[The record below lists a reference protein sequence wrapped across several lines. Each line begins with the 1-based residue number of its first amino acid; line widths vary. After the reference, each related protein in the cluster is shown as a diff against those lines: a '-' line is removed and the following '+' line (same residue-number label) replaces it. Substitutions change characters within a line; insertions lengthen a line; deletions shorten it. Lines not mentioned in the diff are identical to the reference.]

1 MNRDIKS
8 LTEREF
14 DLLIVGGG
22 IHGVTL
28 AREAALAGLAVA
40 LIEKSDFCS
49 ATSANSLKILHG
61 GIRYL
66 QQANLPRV
74 RQSVIERRTM
84 LQIAPHLVAPLACAM
99 PTYGHG
105 MKSKEAMFCGLL
117 AYDLLS
123 RDRNQGL
130 PPDKSIPRGR
140 TGSRTDWITIAP
152 QLDDPRFTGAALWY
166 DALTWNTERLGLGFV
181 AAAVEAG
188 ATVTN
193 YVEMTGFQRS
203 GHNVTGVTAIDR
215 ISNQP
220 LTIRAKLTV
229 NNTGPWAKDTLNLL
243 GEKVTPPLY
252 RCALAMNVVL
262 RKQLIA
268 SHAVGLTAYKKGWKS
283 GRLFFFVP
291 WRERTMV
298 GTYLRPH
305 TDSPDQLKVTPED
318 LQSFID
324 NLNLAYPAAQLKPE
338 DISFIQAGIMPAA
351 DKTVSPDGE
360 PQLLNHYQIL
370 DHAKLDNVNGL
381 MSVLGV
387 KWTTARDV
395 AQRTLSTVFA
405 KLGRTRSIPSPVL
418 RPLPG
423 GDIPNVTALVDE
435 AIQSGLSETTARH
448 LVRNYGTGYR
458 DVIRLGSTNPLWLK
472 PLGEGT
478 DVIGAEVV
486 FALRE
491 EMAQTMTDVILR
503 RTDLGSAGRP
513 SKAALM
519 NAAVIMAR
527 ELAWTAPRLD
537 QELAHLKTLPCW
549 PNAVGSGQ

>member
-1 MNRDIKS
+1 MKRDITS
-8 LTEREF
+8 LTGREF
-14 DLLIVGGG
+14 DILIIGGG

-40 LIEKSDFCS
+40 LVEKSDFCS

-84 LQIAPHLVAPLACAM
+84 LQIAPHLIDPLPCAM

-105 MKSKEAMFCGLL
+105 MKSKEIMFCGLL

-130 PPDKSIPRGR
+130 PPNKSIPKCRI
-140 TGSRTDWITIAP
+140 GSRTDWLAIAP
-152 QLDDPRFTGAALWY
+152 QLDNPRFNGAALWH
-166 DALTWNTERLGLGFV
+166 DAITWNTERLGLGF
-181 AAAVEAG
+181 AAAAIQAG
-188 ATVTN
+188 ATLVN
-193 YVEMTGFQRS
+193 YIEVTGFHRN
-203 GHNVTGVTAIDR
+203 GRDVTGVTAIDLIR
-215 ISNQP
+215 NQS
-220 LTIRAKLTV
+220 LTIRAKITV
-229 NNTGPWAKDTLNLL
+229 NNTGPWAKETLRLL
-243 GEKVTPPLY
+243 GEEVTTPEY
-252 RCALAMNVVL
+252 RCTLAMNVVL

-268 SHAVGLTAYKKGWKS
+268 NHAVGLTAYKEGWKS

-291 WRERTMV
+291 WRDRTMV
-298 GTYLRPH
+298 GTYLSPH
-305 TDSPDQLKVTPED
+305 TGSPDQLKVTPED
-318 LQSFID
+318 IHSFMD

-338 DISFIQAGIMPAA
+338 DIAFIQAGIMPAA
-351 DKTVSPDGE
+351 DREVSPNGE
-360 PQLLNHYQIL
+360 PSLLNHYQIL
-370 DHAKLDNVNGL
+370 DHAKSDNVNGL
-381 MSVLGV
+381 MSILGV

-395 AQRTLSTVFA
+395 AQRTLATLLT
-405 KLGRTRSIPSPVL
+405 KLGRHQDTPSSMI

-423 GDIPNVTALVDE
+423 GDIPNVAALVDE
-435 AIQSGLSETTARH
+435 AIQSGLSEVMARH

-458 DVIRLGSTNPLWLK
+458 DVIRVGSTHPLWLK

-478 DVIGAEVV
+478 CVTGAEVI

-491 EMAQTMTDVILR
+491 EMAQTMTDVVLR

-519 NAAVIMAR
+519 NAAVMMAH
-527 ELAWTAPRLD
+527 ELAWNAARLD
-537 QELAHLKTLPCW
+537 QELAILKALPCW
-549 PNAVGSGQ
+549 PKE

>member
-1 MNRDIKS
+1 MNRDIAS
-8 LTEREF
+8 LSEREF
-14 DLLIVGGG
+14 DILIVGGG

-28 AREAALAGLAVA
+28 AREAASAGLSVA
-40 LIEKSDFCS
+40 LVEKSDFCS

-74 RQSVIERRTM
+74 RQSVIERRTL
-84 LQIAPHLVAPLACAM
+84 LQIAPHLVAPLPCAM

-105 MKSKEAMFCGLL
+105 MKSREVMFCGLL

-130 PPDKSIPRGR
+130 PLDKTIPNGR
-140 TGSRTDWITIAP
+140 IGSRAEWLAIAP
-152 QLDDPRFTGAALWY
+152 DLDNPRFTGTALWH
-166 DALTWNTERLGLGFV
+166 DAIADNTERLGLGFV
-181 AAAVEAG
+181 VDAVRAG
-188 ATVTN
+188 ATVAN
-193 YVEMTGFQRS
+193 YVEVTGFQRN
-203 GHNVTGVTAIDR
+203 GRDVTGVTAIDL
-215 ISNQP
+215 ITNQP
-220 LTIRAKLTV
+220 LTIRAKVTV
-229 NNTGPWAKDTLNLL
+229 NNTGTWAKETLQLL
-243 GEKVTPPLY
+243 GEKVTTPEY
-252 RCALAMNVVL
+252 RCALAMNIVL

-268 SHAVGLTAYKKGWKS
+268 SHAVGLTAYKEGWKNS
-283 GRLFFFVP
+283 RLFFFVP
-291 WRERTMV
+291 WRDRTMV

-305 TDSPDQLKVTPED
+305 SGSPAQLKVTPED
-318 LQSFID
+318 VQSFID

-338 DISFIQAGIMPAA
+338 DVTFIQAGIMPAA
-351 DKTVSPDGE
+351 DKDVAPNCE
-360 PQLLNHYQIL
+360 PSLLNHYQIL
-370 DHAKLDNVNGL
+370 DHAKADQVNGL
-381 MSVLGV
+381 MTILGV

-395 AQRTLSTVFA
+395 ARRTLAVIQT
-405 KLGRTRSIPSPVL
+405 KLGHPASSSASAL

-423 GDIPNVTALVDE
+423 GDSPDVTALINE
-435 AIQSGLSETTARH
+435 AIQSGLTEATARH
-448 LVRNYGTGYR
+448 LAGNYGTCYR
-458 DVIRLGSTNPLWLK
+458 DIVRLGTGNPLWLR

-478 DVIGAEVV
+478 PVTGAEVI

-491 EMAQTMTDVILR
+491 EMAQTMTDVVLR

-537 QELAHLKTLPCW
+537 KELAILTALPCW
-549 PNAVGSGQ
+549 PSE